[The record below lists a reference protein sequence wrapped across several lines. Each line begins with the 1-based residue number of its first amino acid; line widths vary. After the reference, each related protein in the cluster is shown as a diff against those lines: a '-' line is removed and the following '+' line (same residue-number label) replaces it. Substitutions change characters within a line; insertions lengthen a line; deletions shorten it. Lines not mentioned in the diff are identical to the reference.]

1 MYNYISVSTYLA
13 HQSDI
18 GGWIS
23 DLLRLVDDHVAPSV
37 VRPNVFV
44 SSDVL
49 KGSDKGIGCPTKGRR
64 VSGIQV
70 GLVDD
75 LKQPVSPRGFQ
86 PLGSIVQVLCGDFS
100 LPHRVVQEARVC
112 RGCIS

>member
-1 MYNYISVSTYLA
+1 MLYIYISVSTYLA

-44 SSDVL
+44 SSHVL
-49 KGSDKGIGCPTKGRR
+49 KGRDKGICRPTKGRW
-64 VSGIQV
+64 VSCIQV
-70 GLVDD
+70 SLVDN
-75 LKQPVSPRGFQ
+75 LEQPVSPRGFQ
-86 PLGSIVQVLCGDFS
+86 PLESIVEVLCGDFA
-100 LPHRVVQEARVC
+100 LPHRVVQEARV
-112 RGCIS
+112 